1 MSIKTGSII
10 PNIKPNGGRTVLV
23 FDLKVIG
30 NKLYEIRNKKLMSR
44 LEVAE
49 KAELSDRAYAD
60 IERGSV
66 NMRLETL
73 LRICNALSI
82 TPNDILT
89 VEKTKPITESDIV
102 QIINDCS
109 DNEKQTAFKL
119 LEVYLNSLNG

>member
-1 MSIKTGSII
+1 MLI
-10 PNIKPNGGRTVLV
+10 

-44 LEVAE
+44 IEVAE

-73 LRICNALSI
+73 LRICGALNI

-89 VEKTKPITESDIV
+89 VEQQKPFSETQLA
-102 QIINDCS
+102 QIISNCS
-109 DNEKQTAFKL
+109 KSEQQTALNL
-119 LEVYLNSLNG
+119 LNVYLESLNK

>member
-1 MSIKTGSII
+1 M
-10 PNIKPNGGRTVLV
+10 VLI

-30 NKLYEIRNKKLMSR
+30 NRIYEIRNKKLMSR

-89 VEKTKPITESDIV
+89 VENPSPITEADIA
-102 QIINDCS
+102 QIINSCS

-119 LEVYLNSLNG
+119 MEVYLNSLNG

>member
-1 MSIKTGSII
+1 
-10 PNIKPNGGRTVLV
+10 
-23 FDLKVIG
+23 
-30 NKLYEIRNKKLMSR
+30 MSR

-60 IERGSV
+60 IERGCV

-89 VEKTKPITESDIV
+89 IEKHEPITESDIA
-102 QIINDCS
+102 QIIRCCS
-109 DNEKQTAFKL
+109 EKEKQTAMNL
-119 LEVYLNSLNG
+119 LNVYLDSLNK

>member
-1 MSIKTGSII
+1 M
-10 PNIKPNGGRTVLV
+10 LV

-49 KAELSDRAYAD
+49 RAELSDRAYAD

-89 VEKTKPITESDIV
+89 IEKHEPITEFDIA
-102 QIINDCS
+102 QIISCCS
-109 DNEKQTAFKL
+109 EKEKQTAMNL
-119 LEVYLNSLNG
+119 LNVYFDSLNK